1 MYTAHDILILN
12 NRQMITADMES
23 TIMQAVKIMN
33 DNKIGALVVTSHNK
47 IVGIYTERDLLKNI
61 LDGNFDLNK
70 SKVSDFMTT
79 QLVSAPFDSS
89 VYQLLDICLGKRFR
103 HILIERNGSYIGI
116 LSMGDVIKANLNQ
129 KSKELED
136 LNNIV
141 SWEYYENWRFKKQ

>member
-89 VYQLLDICLGKRFR
+89 VYQLLDIFLGKRFR

>member
-12 NRQMITADMES
+12 NRQMITADMNLSIRE
-23 TIMQAVKIMN
+23 AVKIMN
-33 DNKIGALVVTSHNK
+33 DNKIGAIVATSNNK

-61 LDGNFDLNK
+61 LSENFDLDK
-70 SKVSDFMTT
+70 SKVADYMTT
-79 QLVSAPFDSS
+79 QLISAPHDSS
-89 VYQLLDICLGKRFR
+89 VYKLLDIFLGKRFR

-129 KSKELED
+129 KSKELQD
-136 LNNIV
+136 LNDLV

>member
-1 MYTAHDILILN
+1 MYTAQDILILN
-12 NRQMITADMES
+12 NRQMITADMNTS
-23 TIMQAVKIMN
+23 IRQAVKIMN
-33 DNKIGALVVTSHNK
+33 DNKIGAVVATSNNK

-61 LDGNFDLNK
+61 LDDNFDLDK
-70 SKVSDFMTT
+70 SKVSDYMTT
-79 QLVSAPFDSS
+79 QLVSAPFDSK
-89 VYQLLDICLGKRFR
+89 VYQLLDIFLGKRFR